1 MENLPIAGGVSM
13 GAPKDWDPAKSGE
26 CLSISVLVEPD
37 GVTTAWRLDA
47 EELAALGRDG
57 CLFLKLRQPFVPVI
71 QIWTQEGTELVGDLN
86 SRTQADISMRAALL
100 HIAVELDRRA
110 PDSVGRSRLEPQH
123 TAELLET
130 IMRRVSALGYEVK
143 VPGDWYGLE
152 APAKVVEL
160 PVLSLSDVTRIKGIR
175 GDRVEFGEQD
185 ADGKAPAYAYDPG
198 SERGDMTGVA
208 NLDLS
213 EQALLRGELA
223 KELGFHPAPA
233 IKAIAAAMYLRP
245 DSPMQIPWDKLSPE
259 TKDAWYA
266 RARRGLNAYLAAYL
280 DGAAPSP
287 KRLAQAARE
296 AAMREYVERY
306 EIVGD
311 GSYHYTPTDSDRV
324 MILDAMVG
332 FEAEEAA
339 LVRKAMR
346 EDITGM
352 VDPG

>member
-13 GAPKDWDPAKSGE
+13 GAPRDWDPAKSGE

-37 GVTTAWRLDA
+37 GVTTAWSLDA
-47 EELAALGRDG
+47 EELAALGRGG
-57 CLFLKLRQPFVPVI
+57 CLFLKLRQPFVPVM
-71 QIWTQEGTELVGDLN
+71 QIWAQEGTELVGDLN

-130 IMRRVSALGYEVK
+130 IMRRVSALGFEVK
-143 VPGDWYGLE
+143 VPADWYGLE

-160 PVLSLSDVTRIKGIR
+160 PVLSLSDVTRIKGATV
-175 GDRVEFGEQD
+175 G
-185 ADGKAPAYAYDPG
+185 YDPG

-311 GSYHYTPTDSDRV
+311 GSYHYTPTDSERV

-332 FEAEEAA
+332 FEAEEAD